1 MSRNFSKMPDSN
13 SDETRKRPLTI
24 PYPLETAIAQI
35 NTTTLHYTLE
45 KEKTQKNIQLWT
57 FAYVRLLNKP
67 YENEVTF
74 RGQNI
79 PLKCCQPLELL
90 MCIETGEGLDLIQ

>member
-35 NTTTLHYTLE
+35 NTTTLHYSLE
-45 KEKTQKNIQLWT
+45 KEKNQKNI
-57 FAYVRLLNKP
+57 AS
-67 YENEVTF
+67 E
-74 RGQNI
+74 
-79 PLKCCQPLELL
+79 
-90 MCIETGEGLDLIQ
+90 